1 MITSLRQMADTV
13 RLSGKKQKIAVAW
26 AQDPNTVGSLHRAVK
41 EGFAEAIMIGN
52 PESILTSCT
61 ETGVDA
67 GLFTIVAAA
76 DEKSAAETA
85 VAMTRSEEADV
96 VMKGLVGTDKFLRA
110 VLDKEKGLLP
120 PGSVMSYVCAVEVP
134 AYHKLLFI
142 TDTAVLPFPDLDQKV
157 AMARYAIDMARRFGI
172 EKPRVA
178 LIGASEKVNERFPN
192 TLHYAEMCR
201 MAELGAFAECVM
213 DGPLDLFLACNPA
226 SVKIKGVDT
235 PVAGD
240 ADILLFPSLE
250 ACNPFYKGLMLFA
263 GGELAGMICGTSR
276 PVVLMS
282 RSESE
287 LSKYYCVA
295 LSCLMASQKS

>member
-52 PESILTSCT
+52 PESILTTCT

-76 DEKSAAETA
+76 DEKSAAEIA
-85 VAMTRSEEADV
+85 VAMTRSGEADV

-120 PGSVMSYVCAVEVP
+120 PGAVMSYVCAVEIP

-192 TLHYAEMCR
+192 TLDYAEMRR
-201 MAELGAFAECVM
+201 MAEQGEIAGCVM
-213 DGPLDLFLACNPA
+213 DGPLDLFLACDPA

>member
-13 RLSGKKQKIAVAW
+13 RLSGKKQRIAVAW
-26 AQDPNTVGSLHRAVK
+26 AQDPNTVGSLHRAVI

-52 PESILTSCT
+52 PDAILATCEELGLDS
-61 ETGVDA
+61 

-76 DEKSAAETA
+76 DEKVAAEMA
-85 VAMTRSEEADV
+85 VAMTRSGEADI

-120 PGSVMSYVCAVEVP
+120 PGAVMSYVCAVEVP
-134 AYHKLLFI
+134 AYHKLLFV
-142 TDTAVLPFPDLDQKV
+142 TDTAVLPFPGLDQKV
-157 AMARYAIDMARRFGI
+157 AMARYAVGMARSFGI
-172 EKPRVA
+172 RKPRVA

-192 TLHYAEMCR
+192 TLDYAEMTR
-201 MAELGAFAECVM
+201 MAENGDFGDCIM
-213 DGPLDLFLACNPA
+213 DGPLDLFLACDPA

-263 GGELAGMICGTSR
+263 GGELAGMICGTSK

-295 LSCLMASQKS
+295 LSCLMASNKN

>member
-1 MITSLRQMADTV
+1 MITSLRQMAETV
-13 RLSGKKQKIAVAW
+13 RLSGNKQRIAVAW
-26 AQDPNTVGSLHRAVK
+26 AQDPNTVGSLYRAVS

-52 PESILTSCT
+52 PDSILATCAERSI
-61 ETGVDA
+61 DP

-76 DEKSAAETA
+76 DEKSAAGMA
-85 VAMTRSEEADV
+85 VAMTRSGEADV
-96 VMKGLVGTDKFLRA
+96 VMKGLVGTDKFLKA
-110 VLDKEKGLLP
+110 VLDRENGLLP
-120 PGSVMSYVCAVEVP
+120 AGAVMSYVCALEIP
-134 AYHKLLFI
+134 AYHKLLFV
-142 TDTAVLPFPDLDQKV
+142 TDTAVLPFPDLNQKV
-157 AMARYAIDMARRFGI
+157 AMARYAINMARSFGI
-172 EKPRVA
+172 EKPGVA
-178 LIGASEKVNERFPN
+178 LIGASEKVHERFPN
-192 TLHYAEMCR
+192 TLDYAEMCR
-201 MAELGAFAECVM
+201 MAERGEFGDCIM
-213 DGPLDLFLACNPA
+213 DGPLDLFLACDPA

-263 GGELAGMICGTSR
+263 GGELAGMICGTSK

-295 LSCLMASQKS
+295 LSCLMASQKN

>member
-13 RLSGKKQKIAVAW
+13 RLSGKKQRIAVAW
-26 AQDPNTVGSLHRAVK
+26 AQDPNTVGSLHRAVI

-52 PESILTSCT
+52 PDAILATCEELGLDS
-61 ETGVDA
+61 

-76 DEKSAAETA
+76 DEKVAAEMA
-85 VAMTRSEEADV
+85 VAMTRSGEADI

-120 PGSVMSYVCAVEVP
+120 PGAVMSYVCAVEVP
-134 AYHKLLFI
+134 AYHKLLFV
-142 TDTAVLPFPDLDQKV
+142 TDTAVLPFPGLDQKV
-157 AMARYAIDMARRFGI
+157 AMARYAVGMARSFGI
-172 EKPRVA
+172 RKPRVA

-192 TLHYAEMCR
+192 TLDYAEMTR
-201 MAELGAFAECVM
+201 MAENGDFGDCIM
-213 DGPLDLFLACNPA
+213 DGPLDLFVAC
-226 SVKIKGVDT
+226 D

-263 GGELAGMICGTSR
+263 GGELAGMICGTSK

-295 LSCLMASQKS
+295 LSCLMASNKN